1 MRTGKTT
8 KPVSPSRPFSAAE
21 HLRSEA
27 EVAAFIEAMLEDGD
41 ACAVPIALR
50 TVVDAVGGMAALAER
65 TGLSRETL
73 YRTLSERGNPRLNTL
88 TVILAAFGLRLT
100 VQPAPKSRARRGE
113 PRAVLA
119 FGRYGRGLRKD

>member
-8 KPVSPSRPFSAAE
+8 KPVSPSRPLSAAE
-21 HLRSEA
+21 HLQGEA
-27 EVAAFIEAMLEDGD
+27 EVAAYLEAMLEDGD
-41 ACAVPIALR
+41 ARAVPVALR

-73 YRTLSERGNPRLNTL
+73 YRTLSERGNPRLDTL

-100 VQPAPKSRARRGE
+100 VQPATKSRARRGE

-119 FGRYGRGLRKD
+119 